1 MRLAPQVGFRHA
13 RVITTAQFQV
23 HEFPVAA
30 KRRLASGSLTTF
42 CMSVSSFH
50 LASAA
55 VTSDRLTRF
64 VDN

>member
-30 KRRLASGSLTTF
+30 KEEAGERIAHYILHVGFLLPSGF
-42 CMSVSSFH
+42 GGR
-50 LASAA
+50 
-55 VTSDRLTRF
+55 TSDRLTRF
-64 VDN
+64 RGY